1 MRSSRRR
8 AARLAGL
15 AAGFAFAAAGM
26 AADIEALWEYDD
38 PAASE
43 ARFESALASARGDRR
58 LELLTQ
64 VARTWSLRGN
74 FAEAHRLLDEVET
87 QLCGA
92 GARPRVRYLLE
103 RGRTFNSA
111 GERERA
117 RALFLQAFVDARKA
131 GEEGLEVD
139 AAHMVAIT
147 SSGREEG
154 LEWTRR
160 GLALAEASK
169 DAKAQALVPAMLN
182 NSAWD
187 LLELDRHEEALA
199 SFRAAERAWTR
210 RGGPAQVAIAKWS
223 VAHCL
228 RVMGR
233 APEALAILVPLA
245 GGARCPGARRR
256 ARGDRARRRS
266 ALRPRRALTLPMGTN
281 AIRWR
286 RRATSV

>member
-8 AARLAGL
+8 AARLARF
-15 AAGFAFAAAGM
+15 AAAFAFAAASAI
-26 AADIEALWEYDD
+26 AADIDTQWEYGD

-43 ARFESALASARGDRR
+43 ARFQSALAAAHGDER

-74 FAEAHRLLDEVET
+74 FAQAHRVLDQVEAE
-87 QLCGA
+87 LAGA

-111 GERERA
+111 GERDRA
-117 RALFLQAFVDARKA
+117 RALFLRAFEDARNA
-131 GEEGLEVD
+131 GDEGLEVD

-147 SSGREEG
+147 WSDREQG
-154 LEWTRR
+154 LDWNRR

-169 DAKAQALVPAMLN
+169 DAKARSLIPAMLN

-187 LLELDRHEEALA
+187 LLALQRHEEALA
-199 SFRAAERAWTR
+199 SFRAAEAAWSV
-210 RGGPAQVAIAKWS
+210 RGGAVQVAIAKWS

-228 RVMGR
+228 RIMGR
-233 APEALAILVPLA
+233 APEALAILVPLVSAAPSARVRADVLEEIALGGESLA
-245 GGARCPGARRR
+245 GLSAMR
-256 ARGDRARRRS
+256 AR
-266 ALRPRRALTLPMGTN
+266 P
-281 AIRWR
+281 
-286 RRATSV
+286 